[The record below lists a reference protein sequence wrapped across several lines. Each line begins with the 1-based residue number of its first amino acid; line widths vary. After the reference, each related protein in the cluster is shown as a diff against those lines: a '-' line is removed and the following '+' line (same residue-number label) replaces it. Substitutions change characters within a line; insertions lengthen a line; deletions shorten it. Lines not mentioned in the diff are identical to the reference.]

1 MKQRNVDKNQHK
13 KASFERNLVSYLGIA
28 LGSIIMALSIIL
40 FIKGNKI
47 VPGGVMGIANIIN
60 YSTGFPIGMTTLCF
74 SVPIFLIGLLTL
86 GKEVGIKTIYCN
98 VVYAVVVDLL
108 DKYLKLTTLTD
119 DLFLATIFGGALMG
133 TGVAFILGF
142 GATFGGTDLIGRII
156 HKYVPS
162 IPTQWIM
169 FSFDFLVILVG
180 AFLFGVELALF
191 SIVTIFIST
200 KLIDIIQEGVNF
212 GKAFFIISEKS
223 EEIASAI
230 LNDLDRG
237 VTSLYGKGMYTKKDR
252 EVLYCIVA
260 RRQVVNVKNKI
271 LAIDPKAFITI
282 GDVREVVGK
291 GFGDTMFKN

>member
-1 MKQRNVDKNQHK
+1 MNSKKAALTKDKNEK
-13 KASFERNLVSYLGIA
+13 LRSNIISYLGIA
-28 LGSIIMALSIIL
+28 LGSIIMAFSIIL
-40 FIKGNKI
+40 FIKANNI

-60 YSTGFPIGMTTLCF
+60 YLTGFPVGLTTLCF
-74 SVPIFLIGLLTL
+74 SVPIFFIGVFSL

-98 VVYAVVVDLL
+98 IVYAVVVDLL
-108 DKYLKLTTLTD
+108 DNSITALTG

-142 GATFGGTDLIGRII
+142 GATFGGTDLIGRIL
-156 HKYVPS
+156 HKYVPT

-169 FSFDFLVILVG
+169 FGFDFLVVLVG
-180 AFLFGVELALF
+180 AIVFGPELALF
-191 SIVTIFIST
+191 SIVTIFVST
-200 KLIDIIQEGVNF
+200 KLVDVIQEGVNY
-212 GKAFFIISEKS
+212 GKAFFIMSEKS
-223 EEIASAI
+223 EEIAAAI

-237 VTSLYGKGMYTKKDR
+237 VTSLYGKGMYTKQDKD
-252 EVLYCIVA
+252 VLYCIVA

-291 GFGDTMFKN
+291 GFENSMFTK